1 MDDPVKKA
9 MEKRRAD
16 REKLQRARERVR
28 AAKDA
33 KRADLERERKA
44 RDAERKAE
52 REKETQAE
60 AVDASDTGGAEE
72 VSMAM
77 TQIRAMRH
85 YLDGIE
91 TRIQSEGDMEEWY
104 QNKLTKANDYLKTLY
119 GYGTGKSVK
128 ESLEEAK
135 LYHKDFSSAMAQ
147 AYDHAKKKLGVTID
161 PKEIDS
167 KVAQGAKKPSKGKT
181 NRYQLK
187 GKGGTVQVQV
197 YNTGKSYE
205 LNVYKEDMNEASY
218 TKNTKDSQL
227 KWGRN
232 YILNTDSNNS
242 VTSMLTQMKAAMK
255 RASMR
260 HPKLG
265 AGTEVKTKKG
275 SLLIVP
281 ETAELYLK
289 SRDRLPG
296 PLQKNMDKMAERS
309 PDGLFTVLQ
318 AALNDL
324 RSGLIENMTEVLK
337 NINEAKMH
345 YVIYDKKTKEVYASS
360 SKPFD
365 KFKMDDVA
373 DDMKVKKSDLVMK
386 KMRKSQKAGERL
398 KEASETITE
407 ADSLYLIY
415 KDKMKAKKVA
425 AHIKARFKKMDVN
438 LAPMDARNMG
448 ITIFGAGAEK
458 VKADIMKKF
467 GKPDDFMMEEFSDF
481 QVDEI
486 L

>member
-52 REKETQAE
+52 RERETQ
-60 AVDASDTGGAEE
+60 T
-72 VSMAM
+72 
-77 TQIRAMRH
+77 
-85 YLDGIE
+85 
-91 TRIQSEGDMEEWY
+91 
-104 QNKLTKANDYLKTLY
+104 
-119 GYGTGKSVK
+119 
-128 ESLEEAK
+128 EAK

-324 RSGLIENMTEVLK
+324 RSGLIESMTEVLE
-337 NINEAKMH
+337 NMN
-345 YVIYDKKTKEVYASS
+345 
-360 SKPFD
+360 
-365 KFKMDDVA
+365 
-373 DDMKVKKSDLVMK
+373 
-386 KMRKSQKAGERL
+386 
-398 KEASETITE
+398 EASETITE

>member
-52 REKETQAE
+52 REKETQTE

-119 GYGTGKSVK
+119 GYSRGKSVE

-167 KVAQGAKKPSKGKT
+167 KVAKGAKKPSKGKT

-205 LNVYKEDMNEASY
+205 LNVYKENMNEASM
-218 TKNTKDSQL
+218 N
-227 KWGRN
+227 
-232 YILNTDSNNS
+232 
-242 VTSMLTQMKAAMK
+242 
-255 RASMR
+255 
-260 HPKLG
+260 
-265 AGTEVKTKKG
+265 
-275 SLLIVP
+275 
-281 ETAELYLK
+281 
-289 SRDRLPG
+289 
-296 PLQKNMDKMAERS
+296 
-309 PDGLFTVLQ
+309 
-318 AALNDL
+318 
-324 RSGLIENMTEVLK
+324 
-337 NINEAKMH
+337 

-386 KMRKSQKAGERL
+386 KMRKSQNAGERL

-425 AHIKARFKKMDVN
+425 AHVKARFKKMDVN

-458 VKADIMKKF
+458 VKADVTKKF